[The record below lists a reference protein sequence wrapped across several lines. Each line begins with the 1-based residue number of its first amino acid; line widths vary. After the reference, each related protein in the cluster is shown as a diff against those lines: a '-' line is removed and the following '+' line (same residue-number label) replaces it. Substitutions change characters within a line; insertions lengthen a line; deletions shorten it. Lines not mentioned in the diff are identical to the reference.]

1 MIFFVFTGHYEPR
14 TTEIR
19 DDQAGY
25 KLVFKV
31 VTAVNQTDFLKK
43 TEVAADIKRR
53 CWQILGL

>member
-53 CWQILGL
+53 C

>member
-31 VTAVNQTDFLKK
+31 VTAVNQTDFFKKKLKWQLISSA
-43 TEVAADIKRR
+43 AADKY
-53 CWQILGL
+53 